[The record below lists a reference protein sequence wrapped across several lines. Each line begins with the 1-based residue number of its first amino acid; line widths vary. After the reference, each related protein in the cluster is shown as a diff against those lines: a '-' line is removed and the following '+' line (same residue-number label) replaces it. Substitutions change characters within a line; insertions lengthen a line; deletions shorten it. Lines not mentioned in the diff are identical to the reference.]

1 MRRIATGVAACFG
14 IALMQMAAVAEE
26 NAKPPTASSGWSTEV
41 APERSTGATNL
52 AASQVTLVKKVSD
65 YFRSLS
71 TLHGEFV
78 QTSADNKRMR
88 GKFYVKR
95 PGRFRFDY
103 ALPSRQIVISDG
115 RYLAVQDLDL
125 NNEDRVALDQ
135 TPFRLLLQ
143 SDVNLIRDA
152 KVTEVQESEDI
163 IVLALEDKNPDAP
176 GQIKLFLT
184 TTPELQ
190 LKGWVTKDAEGLNTR
205 VEISNLDKTAYL
217 DGDLFKI
224 TAPGWAQ

>member
-1 MRRIATGVAACFG
+1 M
-14 IALMQMAAVAEE
+14 
-26 NAKPPTASSGWSTEV
+26 
-41 APERSTGATNL
+41 
-52 AASQVTLVKKVSD
+52 
-65 YFRSLS
+65 
-71 TLHGEFV
+71 
-78 QTSADNKRMR
+78 
-88 GKFYVKR
+88 KR

-103 ALPSRQIVISDG
+103 ALPSRQIVISNG

-143 SDVNLIRDA
+143 SDVDLIRDA
-152 KVTEVQESEDI
+152 KITEVQESEGI
-163 IVLALEDKNPDAP
+163 IVLALRDKNPDVP

-184 TTPELQ
+184 TTPELK
-190 LKGWVTKDAEGLNTR
+190 LKGWATKDAEGLDTR

-217 DGDLFKI
+217 EGDLLKI